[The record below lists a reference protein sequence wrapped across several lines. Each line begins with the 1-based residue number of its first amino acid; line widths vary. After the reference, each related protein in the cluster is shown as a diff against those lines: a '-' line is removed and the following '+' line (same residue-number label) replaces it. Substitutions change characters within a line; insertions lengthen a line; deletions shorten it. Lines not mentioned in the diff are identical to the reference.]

1 MVREGALQL
10 AQASTQAVSPPLSCY
25 RRRAINAFQS
35 PGNAAL
41 SAARTGLPKDSV
53 VSVSQIVTI
62 DRELLTERIGRL
74 PDSLLSRILA
84 GIDLVLGRA

>member
-1 MVREGALQL
+1 MV
-10 AQASTQAVSPPLSCY
+10 
-25 RRRAINAFQS
+25 N
-35 PGNAAL
+35 
-41 SAARTGLPKDSV
+41 
-53 VSVSQIVTI
+53 VSQIVTI